1 MRWWQRQL
9 KKHFGISAAQVA
21 VRPALPWYWR
31 ALQVLALLATGVAM
45 GAWVFAV
52 SLFNPFDVQQ
62 VQHHDDVQALQTR
75 TVQLESKLQVSL
87 AAQSNLAKEMAGLQD
102 ENMRLKEE
110 SAFYKSILSESGASG
125 VPKMHSVKLSKGG
138 RAGEYQ
144 YQILLV
150 QSGRHDKMVQGAV
163 QLVLNGTQDGKSFA
177 QHVEPSGQRN
187 GIKVNF
193 KYYQRIEGTFSVPAQ
208 TIAQNLQ
215 VQYLPTGVSQPALT
229 QTASLPN

>member
-1 MRWWQRQL
+1 MKWWQRQI
-9 KKHFGISAAQVA
+9 KKHFSISAAQVA

-31 ALQVLALLATGVAM
+31 ALQVLALLSIGAVI
-45 GAWVFAV
+45 GAWGLTGPV
-52 SLFNPFDVQQ
+52 FNPFDAQQ
-62 VQHHDDVQALQTR
+62 VQRREDVQTLQAR
-75 TVQLESKLQVSL
+75 AVQLESKLQVSM

-110 SAFYKSILSESGASG
+110 SGFYKSILSETGTSG
-125 VPKMHSVKLSKGG
+125 VPKIHSVKLSKGG
-138 RAGEYQ
+138 HAGDYQ

-163 QLVLNGTQDGKSFA
+163 QLVLNGTQDGKPFA
-177 QHVEPSGQRN
+177 QHVEPAGQRN

-193 KYYQRIEGTFSVPAQ
+193 KYYQRIEGTFSVPPQ
-208 TIAQNLQ
+208 TVAQNLQ
-215 VQYLPTGVSQPALT
+215 VQYLAAGLSQPALT